1 MKTMDQWLA
10 EYGDSHRNPTN
21 KAIHWIC
28 VPLILFSVLA
38 LLWIVPVPSAVAAIG
53 PWLNWATVL
62 MAAAFAYYVVLS
74 PKHALGMALI
84 ALAMFLVI
92 DALERSAPVPLWL
105 IAVVVFVGAWVGQ
118 FIGHQVEGKKPSF
131 FKDLQFLLI
140 GPAWLLDDAYRRLG
154 IH

>member
-1 MKTMDQWLA
+1 MKTMDQWLT
-10 EYGDSHRNPTN
+10 EYGDSHRNPAN
-21 KAIHWIC
+21 KAIHWVC

-38 LLWIVPVPSAVAAIG
+38 LLWVTPVPAAVAAIG

-92 DALERSAPVPLWL
+92 AWLDRAAPVPVWL
-105 IAVVVFVGAWVGQ
+105 IAVVVFVGAWIGQ
-118 FIGHQVEGKKPSF
+118 FIGHQIEGKKPSF

>member
-1 MKTMDQWLA
+1 MKTMAQWLA
-10 EYGDSHRNPTN
+10 EYGESHRHPTN
-21 KAIHWIC
+21 KAIHWVC

-38 LLWIVPVPSAVAAIG
+38 LLWAAPFPAVH

-62 MAAAFAYYVVLS
+62 MAAAVVYYLVLS

-84 ALAMFLVI
+84 AVALFALI
-92 DALERSAPVPLWL
+92 AWLERAAPAPLWL

-118 FIGHQVEGKKPSF
+118 FVGHEIERKKPSF

-154 IH
+154 LH

>member
-1 MKTMDQWLA
+1 MDQWLA

-38 LLWIVPVPSAVAAIG
+38 LLWVVPVPGVFAAVG
-53 PWLNWATVL
+53 TWLNWATLL

-92 DALERSAPVPLWL
+92 DWLHRAAPVPVWA
-105 IAVVVFVGAWVGQ
+105 IALVVFVGAWIGQ
-118 FIGHQVEGKKPSF
+118 FVGHQVEGKKPSF

-140 GPAWLLDDAYRRLG
+140 GPAWLLDDAYKRLG
-154 IH
+154 I